1 MMKVFKYIF
10 LSIVLISV
18 SGLYGSDLLQ
28 KASEKLIPSPQKIF
42 LNAVDEKKN
51 ERLVFEQEKKDLET
65 QQKEFDELFATETKE
80 IDAITRRVKNE
91 LKQSP
96 GDAVLEKT
104 LTIVTELYQV
114 LKNFKTVRAQIIDL
128 IDEHIQL
135 LTNYLNDYEFTKFK
149 KEHKIKDYRVYYS
162 FSDLQYLYKAIN
174 DQEYRLTQLNEQEKN
189 ANTELGHRKQ
199 SVTAAAQ
206 AYKQKLEEREKTLK
220 ESAEGETGSL
230 KGAHTQQLI
239 ELLNLEERLY
249 KNRQKLDEL
258 RLQEIEHKV
267 DLIATKKFIV
277 QEQLPILKDELRRI
291 KPSIRV
297 TESDIAAA
305 KNALA
310 QKQQQHVKLQETYRQ
325 QINALDAEKDE
336 KEKSLITL
344 SKRYNV
350 PLGPEIDEWR
360 FQPSNLVASY
370 VGFCQVGALNAY
382 IRLIAMRKKVLD
394 VQNALNDA
402 KINDLAIQVQVKES
416 FARKFAT
423 TEAIVQ
429 EIQKYDKPKAD
440 AQANLSLYKT
450 KLNEIDEQLNEQKKI
465 LDAINA
471 LRNNVQSQQ
480 NKLFGA
486 MPKEYAVCL
495 ETLSRGENVIRERI
509 ELIKKLG
516 AIDTE
521 IIASYEDVIRQINFI
536 ITELNSQRSSWRR
549 PEYAI
554 SWEGVKNIGPEVEAF
569 FSDVTL
575 YIRQFN
581 IKTFIMGTYETL
593 THPSYVLLF
602 LVKLFLLLLLLA
614 LLKWYLPTIIQL
626 LMRRSKEWG
635 ALGNM
640 LGMFVAGILGFVNQY
655 FVVIATWLAL
665 FAFLMLQVI
674 LDPYFYI
681 IFYLVSIPY
690 LLFVVNRF
698 IHYMINFNTENDYI
712 ILSKEFQRRFMIV
725 FSVLLYATVT
735 IVFFREAFM
744 LFMLLTNYYRSE
756 LPNVLLAINFII
768 FQIALIFLISK
779 EQILGLIEKKGV
791 FWQWIREQ
799 VDRYYALLLLLVI
812 AIIIMSN
819 PYVGFGRLVLYV
831 LRGVLY
837 TSLLMMLLVWLYGLS
852 KRMASHVFFARD
864 EEVVRERFAHAK
876 TWFGLLIIGLFVLI
890 GFLGVFVVAHIW
902 EWQVTFDDLIPLFT
916 TSLLPG
922 VKSPI
927 TVLSILQLIAFIM
940 AGFVVSYAINRFVL
954 DKIFDL
960 LLIDMG
966 VQHTVTSIGRYIIVG
981 IAIFFGFHM
990 VGLGELVIYVLGAL
1004 ALGVG
1009 WILKDPISDF
1019 IAYFI
1024 ILVQRPVKIGDY
1036 IRIDENTL
1044 GVVRQITPRAVVLRR
1059 KNSITIIVPNSYVVS
1074 HALINWNY
1082 VRKFI
1087 AFDDII
1093 VTIHYTD
1100 DPVLVKKLLQEVV
1113 ESHPKVLKN
1122 PKPIIRLDDFG
1133 EYGFKFM
1140 VRGYLSD
1147 IYTLDQWEIASDVR
1161 LAIVQRLRQENITIA
1176 IPVLAYS
1183 GHPKGVHTPV
1193 INDFEHKPANE

>member
-1 MMKVFKYIF
+1 MCIT
-10 LSIVLISV
+10 LISF
-18 SGLYGSDLLQ
+18 SGICGQDLMQ
-28 KASEKLIPSPQKIF
+28 KASEKLIPTSQKIF
-42 LNAVDEKKN
+42 LNSIDEKKN
-51 ERLVFEQEKKDLET
+51 ARLNLEHEKKDLES
-65 QQKEFDELFATETKE
+65 QQKEDEELFAAETKE
-80 IDAITRRVKNE
+80 IDAIAKRVKLE

-96 GDAVLEKT
+96 GDTVLEKT

-114 LKNFKTVRAQIIDL
+114 LKNFKTVRVQIIDL
-128 IDEHIQL
+128 IDEHMQL
-135 LTNYLNDYEFTKFK
+135 ITNYLNDPEFGKFK

-162 FSDLQYLYKAIN
+162 FNDLQYLHKVIL
-174 DQEYRLTQLNEQEKN
+174 DQEYRLSQLNEQEKN

-206 AYKQKLEEREKTLK
+206 AYKQKLEEREKALK
-220 ESAEGETGSL
+220 ESSEAGPVNGVR
-230 KGAHTQQLI
+230 TQHLI

-249 KNRQKLDEL
+249 KSRQQLDEL

-277 QEQLPILKDELRRI
+277 QEQLPILKEELRRI
-291 KPSIRV
+291 KPSIRA
-297 TESDIAAA
+297 TEADISAAR
-305 KNALA
+305 NALT
-310 QKQQQHVKLQETYRQ
+310 QKQQQQVRLQETYRQ
-325 QINALDAEKDE
+325 QISTLDAEKDE
-336 KEKSLITL
+336 KEKALNTL

-382 IRLIAMRKKVLD
+382 IRLIAMRKKLLD
-394 VQNALNDA
+394 VQNALNEA

-416 FARKFAT
+416 FSRKFAT
-423 TEAIVQ
+423 TEAITQ

-450 KLNEIDEQLNEQKKI
+450 KVNEIDEQLNDQRKI

-471 LRNNVQSQQ
+471 LRANVQAQQ
-480 NKLFGA
+480 TKLFGS

-495 ETLSRGENVIRERI
+495 ETLSRGENVIKERI

-516 AIDTE
+516 SIDAE
-521 IIASYEDVIRQINFI
+521 IITTYEEVLRQINFI
-536 ITELNSQRSSWRR
+536 IAELNSMRSSWRR

-554 SWEGVKNIGPEVEAF
+554 SWDGIKNIIPETEAF
-569 FSDVTL
+569 FSDVAE

-581 IKTFIMGTYETL
+581 FRAFITGTYETV
-593 THPSYVLLF
+593 TQSSHPLLF
-602 LVKLFLLLLLLA
+602 IAKLCLLLLLLVSLKSYLSVIVQF
-614 LLKWYLPTIIQL
+614 LL
-626 LMRRSKEWG
+626 RRSKELNG
-635 ALGNM
+635 LASMMSLF
-640 LGMFVAGILGFVNQY
+640 LASILGFVDQY
-655 FVVIATWLAL
+655 FVAIAVWLVL
-665 FAFLMLQVI
+665 CAFLMFQVV

-681 IFYLVSIPY
+681 IFYLFSIPY
-690 LLFVVNRF
+690 LLFIANRF
-698 IHYMINFNTENDYI
+698 INYMINFNAENDYV

-725 FSVLLYATVT
+725 FSVLLYATIT

-744 LFMLLTNYYRSE
+744 LFILLANYYRSE

-779 EQILGLIEKKGV
+779 EQILGLIQKKGA

-799 VDRYYALLLLLVI
+799 VDRYYVLLLILAI
-812 AIIIMSN
+812 AVIIMSN

-852 KRMASHVFFARD
+852 KRMASHVFFARE
-864 EEVVRERFAHAK
+864 EEVVRERFSHAK
-876 TWFGLLIIGLFVLI
+876 TWFGLLIIGLFVVI
-890 GFLGVFVVAHIW
+890 GFLGIFVVARIW
-902 EWQVTFDDLIPLFT
+902 EWQLTFDDLVPFFT

-927 TVLSILQLIAFIM
+927 TVLSILQLIAFVM
-940 AGFVVSYAINRFVL
+940 AGFLVSYAINRFVL

-1009 WILKDPISDF
+1009 WILKEPISDF
-1019 IAYFI
+1019 VAYFI

-1074 HALINWNY
+1074 HSLINWNY

-1093 VTIHYTD
+1093 ITIHYTD
-1100 DPVLVKKLLQEVV
+1100 DPYLVKKLLHEVV
-1113 ESHPKVLKN
+1113 ESHPKILKN
-1122 PKPIIRLDDFG
+1122 PKPVVRLDDFG
-1133 EYGFKFM
+1133 EYGYKFM

-1161 LAIVQRLRQENITIA
+1161 LAIVQRLRKENIGIA
-1176 IPVLAYS
+1176 IPVLSYM
-1183 GHPKGVHTPV
+1183 GHKDKIHTPK
-1193 INDFEHKPANE
+1193 INDFEHRAADE

>member
-1 MMKVFKYIF
+1 MKVFKYIF
-10 LSIVLISV
+10 LSVMLVSV
-18 SGLYGSDLLQ
+18 SGVYGGDLLQ
-28 KASEKLIPSPQKIF
+28 KASEKLIPSAQKIF
-42 LNAVDEKKN
+42 LNVVDEKKN
-51 ERLVFEQEKKDLET
+51 ERLTLEQEKKDLES
-65 QQKEFDELFATETKE
+65 QQKEYEELFAVETKE
-80 IDAITRRVKNE
+80 TDAITRRVKNE
-91 LKQSP
+91 LRQSP

-104 LTIVTELYQV
+104 LAIVTELYQV

-128 IDEHIQL
+128 IDEHVQL
-135 LTNYLNDYEFTKFK
+135 LTNYLNDFEFTKFK

-162 FSDLQYLYKAIN
+162 FSDLQYLDKAII
-174 DQEYRLTQLNEQEKN
+174 DQEYRLVQLNEQEKN

-220 ESAEGETGSL
+220 ESSEGQAGSAN
-230 KGAHTQQLI
+230 GAHTQQLI

-297 TESDIAAA
+297 TESDITAA
-305 KNALA
+305 KNTLA
-310 QKQQQHVKLQETYRQ
+310 QKQQQHVKLQENYRQ

-350 PLGPEIDEWR
+350 SLGPEIDEWR
-360 FQPSNLVASY
+360 FQPTNLVASY
-370 VGFCQVGALNAY
+370 VGYCQVGALNAY
-382 IRLIAMRKKVLD
+382 IRLISMRKKFLD

-416 FARKFAT
+416 FAHKFAT
-423 TEAIVQ
+423 TEAIAQ

-471 LRNNVQSQQ
+471 LRNTIQVQQ

-516 AIDTE
+516 VIDAE
-521 IIASYEDVIRQINFI
+521 IIASYEDVTRQINFI
-536 ITELNSQRSSWRR
+536 ITELNSRRSSWRR

-554 SWEGVKNIGPEVEAF
+554 SWDGVKNIVPEVEAF
-569 FSDVTL
+569 FSEVAL

-581 IKTFIMGTYETL
+581 IKAFIIGTFEVL

-614 LLKWYLPTIIQL
+614 LFKWYLPSIVQL
-626 LMRRSKEWG
+626 LLRRSKEWG
-635 ALGNM
+635 GLASM
-640 LGMFVAGILGFVNQY
+640 FGMFMASIFGFINQY
-655 FVVIATWLAL
+655 FVVIAAWLVL

-698 IHYMINFNTENDYI
+698 IYYMINFNAEHDYI

-725 FSVLLYATVT
+725 FSVLLYATIT

-744 LFMLLTNYYRSE
+744 LFMMLTNYYRSE
-756 LPNVLLAINFII
+756 LPNILLAINFII

-779 EQILGLIEKKGV
+779 EQILGLIEKKGA
-791 FWQWIREQ
+791 FWEWIREQ
-799 VDRYYALLLLLVI
+799 VDRYYVLLLLLVI
-812 AIIIMSN
+812 AVIIMSN

-876 TWFGLLIIGLFVLI
+876 TWFGLLIIGLFILI

-902 EWQVTFDDLIPLFT
+902 EWQITFDDLIPLFT

-990 VGLGELVIYVLGAL
+990 VGLGELVLYVLGAL

-1009 WILKDPISDF
+1009 WILKEPISDF
-1019 IAYFI
+1019 VSYFI

-1059 KNSITIIVPNSYVVS
+1059 KNSTTIIVPNSYVVS
-1074 HALINWNY
+1074 HSLINWNY

-1100 DPVLVKKLLQEVV
+1100 DPSFVKKLLQETV

-1133 EYGFKFM
+1133 EYGYKFM

-1147 IYTLDQWEIASDVR
+1147 IYTLDQWDIASDVR

-1176 IPVLAYS
+1176 IPVLAYT
-1183 GHPKGVHTPV
+1183 GHPKGMHTPV
-1193 INDFEHKPANE
+1193 INDFEHRVTNE

>member
-1 MMKVFKYIF
+1 MKIFKYIF
-10 LSIVLISV
+10 LCIVSFSVTSIYS
-18 SGLYGSDLLQ
+18 SDLLQ
-28 KASEKLIPSPQKIF
+28 KANEKLIPSPQKIF
-42 LNAVDEKKN
+42 LNVVEEKKTQQVT
-51 ERLVFEQEKKDLET
+51 LEQEKKDFEA
-65 QQKEFDELFATETKE
+65 QQKEFEELSTTENKE
-80 IDAITRRVKNE
+80 LDIITRRVKNE
-91 LKQSP
+91 LRQSASDP
-96 GDAVLEKT
+96 LLEKT
-104 LTIVTELYQV
+104 LTVLADLYQV
-114 LKNFKTVRAQIIDL
+114 LKDFKTVRTQIIDV

-135 LTNYLNDYEFTKFK
+135 LTNYLNDYDFAKFK
-149 KEHKIKDYRVYYS
+149 KEHKVKDYRIYYS
-162 FSDLQYLYKAIN
+162 FSDLQYLHKAII
-174 DQEYRLTQLNEQEKN
+174 DQECRLGQLNEQAKN

-206 AYKQKLEEREKTLK
+206 AYKQKLEEHEKALRE
-220 ESAEGETGSL
+220 SSEGEGAKNGSQS
-230 KGAHTQQLI
+230 QQLI

-258 RLQEIEHKV
+258 RLQEIEHKA
-267 DLIATKKFIV
+267 DLIVTKKFIV
-277 QEQLPILKDELRRI
+277 QEQLSILKDELRRI
-291 KPSIRV
+291 KPSVRV
-297 TESDIAAA
+297 TESDITIA

-310 QKQQQHVKLQETYRQ
+310 QKQQQHVRLQETYRQ
-325 QINALDAEKDE
+325 QINTLDAEKDE
-336 KEKSLITL
+336 KEKALITL

-350 PLGPEIDEWR
+350 PLGPEIDKWQ

-382 IRLIAMRKKVLD
+382 IRLIAIRKKFLD
-394 VQNALNDA
+394 VQNAFNES

-416 FARKFAT
+416 FARKYPT
-423 TEAIVQ
+423 TEAITQ

-450 KLNEIDEQLNEQKKI
+450 KLNETDEQLNEQKKI
-465 LDAINA
+465 LDAITS
-471 LRNNVQSQQ
+471 LRNTIQNQQ
-480 NKLFGA
+480 HKLFA
-486 MPKEYAVCL
+486 SMPKEYAVCL
-495 ETLSRGENVIRERI
+495 ETLSRGENIVKERI
-509 ELIKKLG
+509 ELIKKLA
-516 AIDTE
+516 AIDEE
-521 IIASYEDVIRQINFI
+521 IIISCESAIRQINFI
-536 ITELNSQRSSWRR
+536 ITELNSMRSSWRR

-554 SWEGVKNIGPEVEAF
+554 SWDGVKNIVPEVKAF
-569 FSDVTL
+569 FSDVAL
-575 YIRQFN
+575 YIHQFD
-581 IKTFIMGTYETL
+581 IKIFIQGMYETL
-593 THPSYVLLF
+593 TQSSSTLLF
-602 LVKLFLLLLLLA
+602 LVKLCLLLIFLF
-614 LLKWYLPTIIQL
+614 LLKWYLPIIVQL
-626 LMRRSKEWG
+626 LLRKSKEWSG
-635 ALGNM
+635 LPS
-640 LGMFVAGILGFVNQY
+640 MFGVFIAGILGFINRY
-655 FVVIATWLAL
+655 FVVIAIWLLL

-681 IFYLVSIPY
+681 IFYLLSIPY

-698 IHYMINFNTENDYI
+698 INYMINFNAQNDYI
-712 ILSKEFQRRFMIV
+712 ILSKEFQRRFTVV

-744 LFMLLTNYYRSE
+744 LFMMLTNYYRSE

-779 EQILGLIEKKGV
+779 EQILGLMQKKGV
-791 FWQWIREQ
+791 FWEWMREQ
-799 VDRYYALLLLLVI
+799 VDRYYVLLLMLVI
-812 AIIIMSN
+812 AVIVMSN

-837 TSLLMMLLVWLYGLS
+837 TSLLVMLLLWLYGLG

-864 EEVVRERFAHAK
+864 EEVVRERFSHAK
-876 TWFGLLIIGLFVLI
+876 TWFGLLIIGLFLII
-890 GFLGVFVVAHIW
+890 GFLGVFIIARIW
-902 EWQVTFDDLIPLFT
+902 EWQITLDDLTPLFT
-916 TSLLPG
+916 TSLVPG

-927 TVLSILQLIAFIM
+927 TVQSILQLIAFIM
-940 AGFVVSYAINRFVL
+940 AGFMVSYAINRFVL

-1036 IRIDENTL
+1036 IRIDDNTL

-1074 HALINWNY
+1074 HAITNWNH

-1100 DPVLVKKLLQEVV
+1100 DPAMVKKLLQEVV

-1133 EYGFKFM
+1133 EYGYKFM

-1161 LAIVQRLRQENITIA
+1161 LAIVQRLRQENISIA
-1176 IPVLAYS
+1176 IPVLSYM

-1193 INDFEHKPANE
+1193 INDFEHRPANE